1 MIIDANTKERT
12 QRYRG
17 VSSTRPIDAAK
28 EAVLVIDLAAR
39 LAGTGKMRRVGKT
52 WATNCLLP
60 NHEDRTPSFVVYPE
74 TNSWYCFSCLRGG
87 DVVELARLAW
97 GYDQHDAHIAAA
109 NLLMEFG
116 FEVPQRPPAW
126 YGKQKRQAPVRR
138 ALEDA
143 ARRRCQR
150 RLYRW
155 LFAPVVARLDDEDER
170 LEEARSAWED
180 AGELARLM
188 ARHASQSGRNSG

>member
-1 MIIDANTKERT
+1 MITENPEART
-12 QRYRG
+12 RRYRG
-17 VSSTRPIDAAK
+17 VSYTSPIDAAN
-28 EAVLVIDLAAR
+28 EAVQVIDLADR
-39 LAGTGKMRRVGKT
+39 LGGPGSLRRVGKE
-52 WATNCLLP
+52 WAGRCMLP
-60 NHEDRTPSFVVYPE
+60 DHEDRSPSFTVNPE
-74 TNSWYCFSCLRGG
+74 KNVFFCHGCLRGG